1 MFILSV
7 LYNSCLIVQILLLIK
22 TWNLWQ
28 VSLQKLLPGGAAV
41 ISRFLINFINVY
53 NYACLLSGCLSSSGS
68 DIVNCQEQQSMVGY
82 LFINMFICIVI
93 RKNMLSEL
101 LLWLLSVNGDRK
113 GGQNEHYVITEVPP
127 IVICDW
133 QSYMPLKPSYWE
145 GIGCSRPQPIPPS
158 HRSE

>member
-101 LLWLLSVNGDRK
+101 LLCEQRLQRWYC
-113 GGQNEHYVITEVPP
+113 QNEHYVITEVPP

-145 GIGCSRPQPIPPS
+145 GRSRLFPS
-158 HRSE
+158 PAYSP